1 MFDFFLFTHIYITK
15 KQKIFTFLDSDKVK
29 KNLTPTHVIF
39 EIYNLLLIKTLMFQ
53 YILRT
58 HSSIDKLRL
67 PNH

>member
-29 KNLTPTHVIF
+29 QNLTPTLVIF

-58 HSSIDKLRL
+58 HSFDKLRL